1 MDNVALQTLHDEML
15 DDCRVTL
22 DAYRKAM
29 ARFER
34 QEEVAY
40 EGCAHHLCRLYNA
53 FEQMGLRV
61 AKAFENN
68 IDDEQGWH
76 SALLN
81 RLAISIEGVRPA
93 LLPHELKLP
102 LRELKAFRHVFVH
115 AYELELDPEKL
126 ALLLK
131 YSGKVVE
138 RMLGL
143 VEDFINEVA
152 QEQGLRG
159 VARADPE

>member
-1 MDNVALQTLHDEML
+1 MDSLALQTLHAEML

-22 DAYRKAM
+22 DAFRKAV
-29 ARFER
+29 ARFALK
-34 QEEVAY
+34 EEIGY
-40 EGCAHHLCRLYNA
+40 EGCAHHLCRMYNA

-81 RLAISIEGVRPA
+81 RLAISIAGVRPA
-93 LLPHELKLP
+93 LVPPEMKSP

-126 ALLLK
+126 GLLLK
-131 YSGKVVE
+131 YAGVVAE
-138 RMLGL
+138 KLPEL
-143 VEDFINEVA
+143 VIAFTHAVA
-152 QEQGLRG
+152 QEQGLQE
-159 VARADPE
+159 PSTPTN

>member
-1 MDNVALQTLHDEML
+1 MDSLALQTLYDELL
-15 DDCRVTL
+15 DDCRVAL
-22 DAYRKAM
+22 DAFRKAS

-40 EGCAHHLCRLYNA
+40 EGCAHHLCRFYNA

-81 RLAISIEGVRPA
+81 RLAIRIESVRPA
-93 LLPHELKLP
+93 LVPLELKLP

-131 YSGKVVE
+131 YAGKVAE
-138 RMLGL
+138 RLPGL
-143 VEDFINEVA
+143 VEDFIRAVA
-152 QEQGLRG
+152 QEQGLQL
-159 VARADPE
+159 PNL

>member
-1 MDNVALQTLHDEML
+1 MDSLALQTLHAEML

-22 DAYRKAM
+22 DAFRKA
-29 ARFER
+29 ATRFALK
-34 QEEVAY
+34 EEVGY
-40 EGCAHHLCRLYNA
+40 EGCAHHLCRLYNT

-81 RLAISIEGVRPA
+81 RLALRIAGVRPA
-93 LLPHELKLP
+93 LVPHEMKLP
-102 LRELKAFRHVFVH
+102 LRELKAFRHVFVY

-131 YSGKVVE
+131 YAGVVAE
-138 RMLGL
+138 KMPGL
-143 VEDFINEVA
+143 VEDFSRAVA
-152 QEQGLRG
+152 QEQGLQEPS
-159 VARADPE
+159 ASAN

>member
-1 MDNVALQTLHDEML
+1 MDSLALQTLHAEML

-22 DAYRKAM
+22 DAFRKAA
-29 ARFER
+29 ARFELK
-34 QEEVAY
+34 EEIAY

-81 RLAISIEGVRPA
+81 RLALRIEGVRPA
-93 LLPHELKLP
+93 LLPQEMKLP

-126 ALLLK
+126 ALVLK
-131 YSGKVVE
+131 YAGIVAEK
-138 RMLGL
+138 LPGL
-143 VEDFINEVA
+143 VADFTRAVA
-152 QEQGLRG
+152 QEQVLQEPS
-159 VARADPE
+159 APTN